1 MEKLNNKRNYSF
13 IREQWFFLLIVV
25 VLMSVVASIGN
36 PNYYKLSN
44 IISILQQISVLG
56 LVAAGATILI
66 ISGNFDISIGAMIG
80 LSTCVMA
87 MMMSAEIP
95 IFVSV
100 LVGIAIGI
108 VCSLFNAAC
117 SILFKAPTF
126 IISLASTGIFS
137 GISLALTEGTIQT
150 IYGRFEVLGTHK
162 LFGFIPYLFIIS
174 LVGYFSVHF
183 LLKKTK
189 LGRRVYAIGNNSKAA
204 YLSGIKVKQNKLLFF
219 GINGF
224 LVGIA
229 SMLLLSR
236 LGAAQPSTGAGM
248 ELKAIGAVVI
258 GGAPMTGGRG
268 KIIGTFFGV
277 LLMGVISN
285 VLNMLRVNAYL
296 QDIVFGALVIIAL
309 AVSTLGQ
316 ASKSES

>member
-1 MEKLNNKRNYSF
+1 M
-13 IREQWFFLLIVV
+13 LIVI
-25 VLMSVVASIGN
+25 VLMSVVAGIGN
-36 PNYYKLSN
+36 SKYFNGSN

-56 LVAAGATILI
+56 LVASGATILI
-66 ISGNFDISIGAMIG
+66 ISGNFDISVGAIIG

-87 MMMSAEIP
+87 MMMSSGI
-95 IFVSV
+95 SV
-100 LVGIAIGI
+100 LLSVCVGIAISI
-108 VCSLFNAAC
+108 ACSLLNAAC

-126 IISLASTGIFS
+126 IISLATTGIFS
-137 GISLALTEGTIQT
+137 GIALALTEGTIQT
-150 IYGRFEVLGTHK
+150 IYGVFESLGNDM
-162 LFGFIPYLFIIS
+162 LLGFIPYLFLIS
-174 LVGYFSVHF
+174 IVGYLLVHF
-183 LLKKTK
+183 TLKKAK
-189 LGRRVYAIGNNSKAA
+189 LGRRVYAIGNNPRAA
-204 YLSGIKVKQNKLLFF
+204 YLSGIKVNRNILGFF
-219 GINGF
+219 AINGL
-224 LVGIA
+224 LVGVA

-296 QDIVFGALVIIAL
+296 QDIVFGVLVIVAL

-316 ASKSES
+316 SSRAKS